1 MAFVRIYT
9 DIDGKSKFEEFKIPF
24 ELEDILHVGTYR
36 GKASWVEFRHQPS
49 GFVQDWHR
57 APRRQYVITL
67 TGEAELE
74 AGSGERKRFGPGDVL
89 LADDLTGGGH
99 VTKVISDVV
108 RVSIAVPIEEG

>member
-1 MAFVRIYT
+1 MSFVRIFT
-9 DIDGKSKFEEFKIPF
+9 DIDGKTKFEEFSIPF
-24 ELEDILHVGTYR
+24 VFEEGLLVGTFK
-36 GKASWVEFRHQPS
+36 GKTNWVEFRQQPP
-49 GFVQDWHR
+49 GFIQDWHT

-74 AGSGERKRFGPGDVL
+74 AGSGEKRTFGPGDVL

-108 RVSIAVPIEEG
+108 RLSIAVPIEKG